1 MMKKKSFLFLVLML
15 LPCLVHAQAPR
26 AGIAAIVNDD
36 IITNSDVMSRV
47 NLAIQG
53 ARMQPDP
60 QVLEQ
65 IKHQALQALIE
76 EQIRLSEA
84 KRLNIKVDE
93 KEIDEGFAKLAAQN
107 NIPPEQ
113 FAKIL
118 SRGPGALSS
127 VRRQIQTQIAW
138 GSIVKRKLRPQVNV
152 GDTDID
158 NYLAEQAR
166 NKGKMEFETAEI
178 FLRVQNPEQDAGA
191 AKMATDIVD
200 QLRSHKQRFSVMAK
214 QFSQGA
220 EANKG
225 GLLGWVT
232 EGRLDP
238 SLDNAL
244 KSLKIG
250 ETSDPIKM
258 SDGYHIL
265 FLKNKRQI
273 MSVAEQSQQL
283 QIKQLF
289 MPAPP
294 QAPPAYQQKAFETM
308 KQWQQQAVDCTAM
321 QNLIKANPSPISKD
335 LGMVRIADL
344 PPPIA
349 AVVRDAPI
357 GKVQEPL
364 RGSDGFLM
372 VMVCGREDQANSED
386 IRTTAANAIGSER
399 LNRLQRR
406 YFRDLKDAAYIDIKA
421 PAAPAPA
428 KDAAPAAEK
437 KK

>member
-1 MMKKKSFLFLVLML
+1 MMKLLSALLLGLLVVM
-15 LPCLVHAQAPR
+15 PSWAKAQSPR

-53 ARMQPDP
+53 ARMQPDA
-60 QVLEQ
+60 QVLQQ
-65 IKHQALQALIE
+65 IINQALQALVE

-84 KRLNIKVDE
+84 KRLNIKIDD

-107 NIPPEQ
+107 NLPPEQ
-113 FAKIL
+113 FAEIL
-118 SRGPGALSS
+118 SRGPGALDSI
-127 VRRQIQTQIAW
+127 RRQIRTQIAW
-138 GSIVKRKLRPQVNV
+138 GKIVKQKLRPQINV

-166 NKGKMEFETAEI
+166 NKGKMEYETAEI
-178 FLRVQNPEQDAGA
+178 FLRTHNGAEDAGA
-191 AKMATDIVD
+191 LKMAQDIVT
-200 QLRSHKQRFSVMAK
+200 QLRSHKQRFSVLAK
-214 QFSQGA
+214 QFSQGS

-238 SLDNAL
+238 ALDNTL
-244 KSLKIG
+244 KTLKIG

-265 FLKNKRQI
+265 FLKDKREI
-273 MSVAEQSQQL
+273 LSVEQQSQQL

-294 QAPPAYQQKAFETM
+294 QAPPAYQQQAFETI
-308 KQWQQQAVDCTAM
+308 KSWQQQAVDCTSM

-335 LGMVRIADL
+335 LGMVHLSDL
-344 PPPIA
+344 PPPVA

-357 GKVQEPL
+357 GKAIEPL

-372 VMVCGREDQANSED
+372 VMVCGREDAGDDES
-386 IRTTAANAIGSER
+386 IRTAAANEIGSER

-406 YFRDLKDAAYIDIKA
+406 YFRDLKDAAYIDIKK
-421 PAAPAPA
+421 PDAAPAP
-428 KDAAPAAEK
+428 DSSVEK